1 MSHQIL
7 PTIFIKRIKNVK
19 LFAKN
24 RQETY
29 NLSYNKMREKLS
41 KKNERR
47 KDVAVKIRLTD
58 VETKELVFQAQQ
70 GDKEKLTELYNAFE
84 DFRLNLAK
92 SFYGKGVD
100 WEDIQQEVDKNFML
114 SVYGYDPNKSDSAIL
129 HIVSRTKRTTL
140 NYYNTE
146 LEYKNNVTLKPI
158 IYPEDGLVG
167 TLDVSEEYLDFIDE
181 VSDFSDEEKKVIFYY
196 FVLGY
201 TQEETAREIGI
212 SRMKVQRI
220 SQKIKKIN
228 FFPKK

>member
-1 MSHQIL
+1 M
-7 PTIFIKRIKNVK
+7 
-19 LFAKN
+19 
-24 RQETY
+24 
-29 NLSYNKMREKLS
+29 
-41 KKNERR
+41 
-47 KDVAVKIRLTD
+47 
-58 VETKELVFQAQQ
+58 
-70 GDKEKLTELYNAFE
+70 
-84 DFRLNLAK
+84 
-92 SFYGKGVD
+92 
-100 WEDIQQEVDKNFML
+100 
-114 SVYGYDPNKSDSAIL
+114 
-129 HIVSRTKRTTL
+129 TL